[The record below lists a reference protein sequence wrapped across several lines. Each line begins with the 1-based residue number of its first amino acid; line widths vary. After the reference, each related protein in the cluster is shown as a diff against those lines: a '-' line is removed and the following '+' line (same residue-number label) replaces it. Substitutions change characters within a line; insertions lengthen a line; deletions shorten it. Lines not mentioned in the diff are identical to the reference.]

1 MKQVAMD
8 SIRASVHI
16 VRGQGSSRPVFEVF
30 GLDFM
35 IDRDFRP
42 WLIEIN
48 TNPCIETSCLVLEK
62 VIPRMLDDAFKL
74 SLDLLFPPPENWPSS
89 RKHNVPSLENKF
101 ELIYDQ
107 EKEDEPAKVL

>member
-1 MKQVAMD
+1 MKQIATQ
-8 SIRASVHI
+8 SIKAAIHI
-16 VRGQGSSRPVFEVF
+16 VKGKNEAKPVFQVF

-35 IDRDFRP
+35 IDKNFKP

-74 SLDLLFPPPENWPSS
+74 SIDLLFPPPENWPSS
-89 RKHNVPSLENKF
+89 RKYCLPSCQNKF
-101 ELIYDQ
+101 ELVYDDSKN
-107 EKEDEPAKVL
+107 E